1 MDINRRYFDGL
12 MADRRMSLRGLAK
25 VMDMSHSQLSLAF
38 NGARKLQLD
47 EVAKI
52 SSIFG
57 EPLHRVVENAGVSVR
72 PVSGRMVPVIGAV
85 MGDGTIDGNSEGG
98 AIERASAPSELP
110 VDAEAVQCRTAGTT
124 LSWADGWVLF
134 FRSPQ
139 AKIVDPAVLGRFA
152 YCKIKKGPRVLATI
166 RRGYREGTHTLSG
179 FYNKESAALE
189 FAVPVL
195 VIRP

>member
-1 MDINRRYFDGL
+1 MNEINRRYFEGL
-12 MADRRMSLRGLAK
+12 MADQGLSLRGLAK
-25 VMDMSHSQLSLAF
+25 KMDMNHSQLSLAL
-38 NGARKLQLD
+38 GGTRKFQLE

-72 PVSGRMVPVIGAV
+72 PVSGRMVPVVGA
-85 MGDGTIDGNSEGG
+85 MQGDGTVATDED
-98 AIERASAPSELP
+98 AIERASAPEDLP
-110 VDAEAVQCRTAGTT
+110 EDAMAVQCRTAGTP
-124 LSWADGWVLF
+124 LDWADSWVLF

-139 AKIVDPAVLGRFA
+139 QNVVDPAVLGRLS
-152 YCKIKKGPRVLATI
+152 YCKIRKGPAVIATV

-179 FYNKESAALE
+179 FYNKESASLE